1 MDPYEDYLN
10 KSDKSK
16 NDSDE
21 EEDLQKLEVV
31 KEFTLDFEKKLAK
44 YIPPKIKF
52 GTDLSNLS
60 IITTVYLKEEEFISN
75 LKLFMGYFILSTV
88 KAIQFYD
95 KTYELI
101 FKKNLVENE
110 EEILIF
116 EILDEETLIVSA
128 SDKVRII
135 RFYEEKPKEIKMD
148 IIQEISDTKY
158 YIQNKILSND
168 LLLLVGLN
176 KKYVF
181 YQLEYYST
189 DQKFSANNK
198 FKIYNEIEKVHNI
211 YDDDTPGVIDLNNG
225 RLFSWMN
232 DDCNIKIIEY
242 YPEVKIIKSKNGYQ
256 LHNAGLINDKYIC
269 LMGLTYPEYFTWLMD
284 TETLEIVK
292 TWKTPE
298 NDSFVKSI
306 SENIFIYSS
315 ESSIKVDSFEVEN
328 GNFVRKNISKR
339 NYLQDGNEDWE
350 ESFRGFLVL
359 DEKTF
364 ITCNY
369 KGKIM
374 VYQIK

>member
-1 MDPYEDYLN
+1 MEPYEDYLN

-21 EEDLQKLEVV
+21 EEDLEKLEVV

-88 KAIQFYD
+88 KAIHFYD

-116 EILDEETLIVSA
+116 EILDEETLIVAA

-158 YIQNKILSND
+158 YIQNKILSNN

-232 DDCNIKIIEY
+232 DDRNIKIIEY

-339 NYLQDGNEDWE
+339 NYLQD
-350 ESFRGFLVL
+350 
-359 DEKTF
+359 
-364 ITCNY
+364 
-369 KGKIM
+369 
-374 VYQIK
+374 QIK